1 MKALI
6 LNCVSDAQDITID
19 YLNSFKNGLQAGG
32 AEIKEF
38 VIKDLEIN
46 PCYSCTAQYSFDYA
60 DKCRCD
66 DDMNK
71 LYAEFKATDT
81 WIFASKIGANG
92 NLKYLKNLLDRM
104 EPLFQPSYFFDGGI
118 SGTIPPENKVDGKI
132 LFLSSMNENNRIFA
146 DNIVGHIDSLSLL
159 FAKIFAGTIMINS
172 EDLGNKDW
180 NKTLTEQGRK
190 FAEQGEIDIVSY

>member
-19 YLNSFKNGLQAGG
+19 YLNSFKNGLQSGG

-46 PCYSCTAQYSFDYA
+46 PCHSCTAQYSFDFA

-66 DDMNK
+66 DDMNN
-71 LYAEFKATDT
+71 LYSEFKENDT
-81 WIFASKIGANG
+81 WIFASKIGTNG
-92 NLKYLKNLLDRM
+92 TLTYLKNLLDRM
-104 EPLFQPSYFFDGGI
+104 EPLFQPSYFMEGGM
-118 SGTIPPENKVDGKI
+118 SGTIPPENKIEGKI
-132 LFLSSMNENNRIFA
+132 LFLSSMQESNRTFV
-146 DNIVGHIDSLSLL
+146 DNIIGHIDSISML
-159 FAKIFAGTIMINS
+159 FSKQYAGTIMIDSKNAV
-172 EDLGNKDW
+172 NKDW

-190 FAEQGEIDIVSY
+190 FASEGEIDFVS